1 MLPTPPRTSLNAPA
15 IIRLL
20 TRLGQPDV
28 PRTALPLPDRLSEWV
43 GWTDAIALSSVLAAP
58 VPAAVA
64 GLRTQGGDE
73 AARCLE
79 LRSALSKAIAN
90 DALLAPARAPRHGR
104 PGGGFAPPPPQAA
117 RLPDLAGPDADF
129 ALYRQCCLGLQQ
141 KMESDIGDLRAKL
154 RGRLAAQSPALARLA
169 ALDAT
174 MERALAA
181 RERSLFGAVAGLLGQ
196 YFERLR
202 AAAKAEAAEAAAR
215 AEAEAEA
222 QVAAEAEATA
232 AAAPDAGG
240 SVGSADATGTP
251 ETAANAAANTTNAAS
266 TQNAA
271 PAAAVRPRV
280 APGPAPADTWLD
292 TFRKDMQSVLLAEL
306 DVRFQP
312 VGGLLAALR
321 AR

>member
-1 MLPTPPRTSLNAPA
+1 MLPTSPRTSLNAPA

-20 TRLGQPDV
+20 MRLGQPDV

-58 VPAAVA
+58 APAAVA

-73 AARCLE
+73 AARCLD

-104 PGGGFAPPPPQAA
+104 QGGGFASPPPAA
-117 RLPDLAGPDADF
+117 RLPDLTGPDADF

-181 RERSLFGAVAGLLGQ
+181 RERSLFGAVPGLLGQ

-202 AAAKAEAAEAAAR
+202 AAAKAEAAEAA
-215 AEAEAEA
+215 EAEA
-222 QVAAEAEATA
+222 QVQAEAETVAAEAQAQAAADAQAQAEAPNTA
-232 AAAPDAGG
+232 AP
-240 SVGSADATGTP
+240 
-251 ETAANAAANTTNAAS
+251 TAHA
-266 TQNAA
+266 
-271 PAAAVRPRV
+271 AAAVRPRV

>member
-1 MLPTPPRTSLNAPA
+1 M
-15 IIRLL
+15 
-20 TRLGQPDV
+20 
-28 PRTALPLPDRLSEWV
+28 
-43 GWTDAIALSSVLAAP
+43 
-58 VPAAVA
+58 
-64 GLRTQGGDE
+64 
-73 AARCLE
+73 
-79 LRSALSKAIAN
+79 
-90 DALLAPARAPRHGR
+90 
-104 PGGGFAPPPPQAA
+104 
-117 RLPDLAGPDADF
+117 PDLIGPDADF

-181 RERSLFGAVAGLLGQ
+181 RERSLFGAVPGLLGQ

-202 AAAKAEAAEAAAR
+202 AAAKAEAAEAEAR
-215 AEAEAEA
+215 VQAEA
-222 QVAAEAEATA
+222 VAAEAQAQAQAEAPNTATA
-232 AAAPDAGG
+232 PP
-240 SVGSADATGTP
+240 SAHA
-251 ETAANAAANTTNAAS
+251 
-266 TQNAA
+266 
-271 PAAAVRPRV
+271 AAAVRPRI